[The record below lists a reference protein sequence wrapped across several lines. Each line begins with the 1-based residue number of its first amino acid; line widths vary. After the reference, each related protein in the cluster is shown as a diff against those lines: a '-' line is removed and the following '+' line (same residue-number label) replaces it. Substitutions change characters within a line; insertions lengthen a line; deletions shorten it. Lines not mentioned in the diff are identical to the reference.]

1 MVSNG
6 PTDTSL
12 HLKKNTGKADTLLA
26 IRKRKKE
33 KRVTAAPTTTSLS
46 PPLDADDAEA
56 LYSSM
61 SRAAILCA
69 LVATSTTAAPT
80 VNAPDE
86 KGFSF
91 GSGNVRCCLAAHRLR
106 ASPTSPHATPP
117 PLFGLIPSEH
127 RRWRKRLHDIDQR
140 LHRRVL

>member
-1 MVSNG
+1 MDRRKHVLALENNLPRARES
-6 PTDTSL
+6 PDTP
-12 HLKKNTGKADTLLA
+12 LA
-26 IRKRKKE
+26 FRKKRKNS
-33 KRVTAAPTTTSLS
+33 RGCP
-46 PPLDADDAEA
+46 DDHILEPWT
-56 LYSSM
+56 LTSM

-106 ASPTSPHATPP
+106 ASPTSPHATPR

-127 RRWRKRLHDIDQR
+127 RRWRERLHDIDQR